1 MISSVVRKKKR
12 LFYYTGHC
20 EIVGGDVKYLFEL
33 LQHLDSHQFD
43 ITIYADKNKEFS
55 RKIAIDFPEF
65 VSQVKYLETA
75 PILFHQNFLE
85 RYYIFLSQKQNS
97 FLFKVLSWKVKEKN
111 LFQAV
116 NFVYT
121 YVSFKYL
128 RDHVRNFFVFHQLFS
143 NKYKDVDIFHFNNGG
158 YPGKLAGG
166 MAIVVAHFFG
176 IKKIIM
182 TVHNEPVK
190 RRWYRVS
197 DFLLDHSV
205 AKYCDDI
212 LVPSSVIKQQ
222 LINLRRLPSD
232 KIHVIQCGL
241 KDELLYS
248 DQMIYLKRQKLG
260 LVPEHL
266 VLLIAGNY
274 EDSRKGHH
282 LLLMALSEN
291 IKNFP
296 ALKLLIAGDGS
307 LQRKQI
313 LDELIN
319 SLGLES
325 YVEFLGYR
333 TDMHALNS
341 IADVVVV
348 PSTQGEATPYTIKE
362 AARAGR
368 PVITTTAGGC
378 AEAVEH
384 NLSGLLIPANDV
396 SALSDAIR
404 HLLSDSL
411 LRQKMGNRARA
422 LFLER
427 FLLDDRIDDVIKIY
441 LNDEKRQVCY
451 DT

>member
-1 MISSVVRKKKR
+1 MHKKKR
-12 LFYYTGHC
+12 LLYYTGHC

-75 PILFHQNFLE
+75 PTLFHQNFLE
-85 RYYIFLSQKQNS
+85 RYYIYLSQKQNS
-97 FLFKVLSWKVKEKN
+97 FLFKVLNWKVKGKS

-116 NFVYT
+116 NFLYT
-121 YVSFKYL
+121 CASFKYL
-128 RDHVRNFFVFHQLFS
+128 RDHVRNFFVFYQLFS
-143 NKYKDVDIFHFNNGG
+143 NKCKDVDIVHFNNGG

-182 TVHNEPVK
+182 TVHNEPVE

-197 DFLLDHSV
+197 DFLLDYGV
-205 AKYCDDI
+205 AKYCDDL
-212 LVPSSVIKQQ
+212 LVPSAIIKQQ
-222 LINLRRLPSD
+222 LIDLRGLPSD

-241 KDELLYS
+241 KDEPLYS
-248 DQMIYLKRQKLG
+248 DQMIYLKRQALG
-260 LVPEHL
+260 LIPEHL

-274 EDSRKGHH
+274 EDPRKGHH
-282 LLLMALSEN
+282 LLLLALAEN
-291 IKNFP
+291 ITNFP
-296 ALKLLIAGDGS
+296 TLKLLIVGDGS
-307 LQRKQI
+307 LQRKQV
-313 LDELIN
+313 LDDLVDR
-319 SLGLES
+319 LGLDD

-348 PSTQGEATPYTIKE
+348 PSIQGEATPYTIKE

-368 PVITTTAGGC
+368 PVITSTAGGC

-384 NLSGLLIPANDV
+384 NVSGLLVPAGDMK
-396 SALSDAIR
+396 ALSRALTVLLKDAR
-404 HLLSDSL
+404 
-411 LRQKMGNRARA
+411 LRKKMGEQAKS

-427 FLLDDRIDDVIKIY
+427 FLLQDRVEDVIQLY
-441 LNDEKRQVCY
+441 AEQVD